1 MSDSATIVKVRNLK
15 KYFEL
20 KKGFLSFGKDIAYV
34 KAVDGVDF
42 DMRSG
47 EILGLVGE
55 SGCGKTTVGRLLTR
69 LEDPTDGFVFFLGR
83 DIALIEGQD
92 VKIFRRNIQMVF
104 QDPYESL
111 NPRTTVI
118 QTIMEPLL
126 NHNIGESQ
134 EERMEMVVQALEDA
148 GLAPAKEYLTRFPH
162 ELSGGQR
169 QRVSIARA
177 LAVKPRVIVA
187 DEPVSMLDVS
197 IRAGV
202 LNLMLDL
209 RDKYGIP
216 YLFITHDIA
225 VARYISDRLAVMYLG
240 RVVEM
245 ADTDEVIFEP
255 KHPYTQALLSAVPVP
270 DPDAKHGRINIKGEV
285 PSAADIPLGCRFRP
299 RCPKAFRECGWE
311 AMDLVNWLEENGH
324 LTDDAAV
331 GHAVSSLHPEGSV
344 LRLDLKAGV
353 NPSTVVNIIRDLVAN
368 GRRTH
373 PVLDAVDSVDT
384 LLMDRII
391 EIRSRP
397 ARLSSEDLAHELFTT
412 LESTVAYREPDHP
425 MHGIIADMRLD
436 GDRLTLSVGG
446 DSSNV
451 KLAQSFME
459 DYIRHHRRKNRPEF
473 KGARRITSSEHDMTV
488 TVSCSDS
495 KEPSVKTAED
505 IAEYIEKRLAEDDS
519 DDLARFVLPT
529 ETKRRK
535 VRFRIMGPEINWST
549 LSDRIQK
556 LLAYGGEDYEGVTD
570 LVSDVSLKT
579 VKADAKY
586 VVAVKFV
593 QADEPPLFDVGGG
606 HQVACYLFKDGRGNL
621 PSDKTRSRDE
631 T

>member
-1 MSDSATIVKVRNLK
+1 MSDAASIIKVRNLK
-15 KYFEL
+15 KFFEL
-20 KKGFLSFGKDIAYV
+20 KKGFLSFGKDIVYV

-69 LEDPTDGFVFFLGR
+69 LEDPTDGLVFFLGR

-92 VKIFRRNIQMVF
+92 LKVFRRNIQMVF

-111 NPRTTVI
+111 NPRTTVT

-148 GLAPAKEYLTRFPH
+148 GLAPAKEYLNRFPH

-245 ADTDEVIFEP
+245 AETDSVIFEP
-255 KHPYTQALLSAVPVP
+255 KHPYTQALLSAVPIP
-270 DPDAKHGRINIKGEV
+270 DPDAKHGRIDIKGEV
-285 PSAADIPLGCRFRP
+285 PSAADIPYGCRFRP

-311 AMDLVNWLEENGH
+311 AMDMVNWLEENGH
-324 LTDDAAV
+324 LKEDAAI
-331 GHAVSSLHPEGSV
+331 GRAVSAMHPDGLV
-344 LRLDLKAGV
+344 LRFDLNEGTTPVEAV
-353 NPSTVVNIIRDLVAN
+353 NTIRDLVDK
-368 GRRTH
+368 GRKGH
-373 PVLDAVDSVDT
+373 PLLDAVDSVDT
-384 LLMDRII
+384 LLTDRVI
-391 EIRSRP
+391 EIRSKP
-397 ARLSSEDLAHELFTT
+397 ARISSENLASELFDL
-412 LESTVAYREPDHP
+412 LESTVGYREPDHP
-425 MHGIIADMRLD
+425 MHGIIAGMSLD
-436 GDRLTLSVGG
+436 GNRLILSVGG
-446 DSSNV
+446 GSSNL
-451 KLAQSFME
+451 KLAQAFLE
-459 DYIRHHRRKNRPEF
+459 DYIRHHRRKNRPEL
-473 KGARRITSSEHDMTV
+473 KGAKRISPNESDMTV
-488 TVSCSDS
+488 TVTCSDS
-495 KEPSVKTAED
+495 REPSAKTAED
-505 IAEYIEKRLAEDDS
+505 VSEYIENRIAA
-519 DDLARFVLPT
+519 DDLGDLAGLVLPV
-529 ETKRRK
+529 EKRRSR
-535 VRFRIMGPEINWST
+535 VRVRIMGPEENWSM
-549 LSDRIQK
+549 LSDMLTRF
-556 LLAYGGEDYEGVTD
+556 LTGGGEDED
-570 LVSDVSLKT
+570 NIAERVSKISLKT
-579 VKADAKY
+579 VKGSQKNA
-586 VVAVKFV
+586 VAVKFIR
-593 QADEPPLFDVGGG
+593 AEEPPLFDVGSG
-606 HQVACYLFKDGRGNL
+606 HQVACFLFREGDVHPDL
-621 PSDKTRSRDE
+621 
-631 T
+631 